1 MVVLGIVLLL
11 LGLAVGGYVVAGGL
25 PVSERT
31 EVAFSLLGLEV
42 QTSAIVVFA
51 LGALTLLLLEL
62 GVLALRSGARA
73 SSKRRA
79 ELQRLRRV
87 EAEVQARQ
95 AAESQRNASLAA
107 PAPAP
112 TPAPFARREPT
123 TTGTTHLPQVG
134 DTDRTGADRTSTDLS
149 GTGIGRTG
157 TDGPGT
163 SAHATSTSHTS
174 PATHTGDK
182 ADTATPAP
190 RPAPVSDDENRPDR
204 PQGT

>member
-25 PVSERT
+25 PVSDRT

-95 AAESQRNASLAA
+95 AAEAQRNASLAT
-107 PAPAP
+107 PASAP

-123 TTGTTHLPQVG
+123 TTGATHLPQVG
-134 DTDRTGADRTSTDLS
+134 DTDRTSTERTSTD
-149 GTGIGRTG
+149 T
-157 TDGPGT
+157 
-163 SAHATSTSHTS
+163 HAVAGTSHTAATS
-174 PATHTGDK
+174 APASPPSHTGPATHTGDR

-190 RPAPVSDDENRPDR
+190 RPAPVSDDERPDR

>member
-25 PVSERT
+25 PVSDRT

-95 AAESQRNASLAA
+95 AAEAQRNASLAA
-107 PAPAP
+107 PTAAP
-112 TPAPFARREPT
+112 TPAPFARREPAT
-123 TTGTTHLPQVG
+123 SGTSHLPQVG
-134 DTDRTGADRTSTDLS
+134 DPDRTTSASGPGPSSAQAGGTSQASGSGHGAASPSHTPSGARTS
-149 GTGIGRTG
+149 
-157 TDGPGT
+157 
-163 SAHATSTSHTS
+163 
-174 PATHTGDK
+174 
-182 ADTATPAP
+182 DTTTPAP
-190 RPAPVSDDENRPDR
+190 RPAPVSDEENRPDR
-204 PQGT
+204 PQGS